1 LTLLVYI
8 LRQVV
13 MALVFA
19 VTGMVVIAVPGMA
32 IGAIQRLGGAFIG
45 PILGY
50 LPLEFVGLV
59 PYFIPLGFLLA
70 VVSTYGRL
78 AADNEWTAMSAA
90 GFSPLRLLL
99 PGVVV
104 ALGLGA
110 ASWYLAT
117 EVAPPVS
124 LQKKQYR
131 RGALVQGLQTLA
143 PGRTQIRIGDFF
155 LTSRFR
161 EENEFRE
168 VIVNI
173 PGDDDEP
180 DQQLLAERLSYE
192 IDETHVVVVA
202 HGARLIHGHQDAE
215 VGTVTLRRSLD
226 SLFGTAG
233 SGRIRWKYLTNPQ
246 LTAALADGT
255 VKAKEV
261 AAARYVWHSRNESA
275 ATCLMFLLLGAP
287 TGLLLRRG
295 TQLGALAAAVG
306 YALVYFLLTLRFGR
320 VMAENGIVPAWVGAW
335 GTTLLGILAG
345 AWLTWKVAR
354 T

>member
-1 LTLLVYI
+1 VTLQLYI

-13 MALVFA
+13 TALVFA

-78 AADNEWTAMSAA
+78 AADNEWTAMCAA

-99 PGVVV
+99 PGLLV
-104 ALGLGA
+104 ALALGG
-110 ASWYLAT
+110 ASWWLAT

-124 LQKKQYR
+124 LKKKEYR
-131 RGALVQGLQTLA
+131 RGALVLGLQTLA
-143 PGRTQIRIGDFF
+143 PGRTQIRAGDFF

-161 EENEFRE
+161 EGNEFRE

-173 PGDDDEP
+173 PAGDGEE

-192 IDETHVVVVA
+192 IDDQFVVVHA
-202 HGARLIHGHQDAE
+202 QGARLIHGHQDAQ
-215 VGTVTLRRSLD
+215 VGNITLRRSLD
-226 SLFGTAG
+226 SLFGAPR
-233 SGRIRWKYLTNPQ
+233 SGPIRWKYMTSTQ
-246 LTAALADGT
+246 LSEALANGDIPD
-255 VKAKEV
+255 KDV
-261 AAARYVWHSRNESA
+261 AAARYEYHGRNERL

-306 YALVYFLLTLRFGR
+306 YALVYFLLSLRFGR
-320 VMAENGIVPAWVGAW
+320 VMAENELLPAWVGAW
-335 GTTLLGILAG
+335 SSTLLGCVAG
-345 AWLTWKVAR
+345 LWLTWKVVR
-354 T
+354 S